1 MNVIGRL
8 DYAEGQNFFM
18 VANPQHQPA
27 IEFMRFGGSIAT
39 IGKHLIFALA
49 KTLSPPFCTRP
60 LRRSDR
66 QWPEQALLQ
75 NNELL
80 YRDTCSV
87 AGSIETIEWFMLG
100 VS

>member
-18 VANPQHQPA
+18 VANHQPA

-49 KTLSPPFCTRP
+49 KTLSPPFCTNIGSA
-60 LRRSDR
+60 LSFGARRHPAASA
-66 QWPEQALLQ
+66 PP
-75 NNELL
+75 
-80 YRDTCSV
+80 
-87 AGSIETIEWFMLG
+87 F
-100 VS
+100 